1 MFLYLRFVVIPCS
14 CLLLCKDTFINFEG
28 IRIIVKTYS
37 KIIVA
42 LSALFTWIAIGTILF
57 HRLEAW
63 NWIQSFYFSVATIT
77 TVGYGDLH
85 PTTDLSRIIVS
96 FYLLFGVSIS
106 LVSLTVIGSSLLAK
120 HEKDFLQRAK
130 NSFFGKK

>member
-1 MFLYLRFVVIPCS
+1 M
-14 CLLLCKDTFINFEG
+14 KA
-28 IRIIVKTYS
+28 YS

-42 LSALFTWIAIGTILF
+42 ISALFTWIVTGTLIF

-63 NWIQSFYFSVATIT
+63 SWVQAFYFSVATIT

-85 PTTDLSRIIVS
+85 PTTDLSRIVVS
-96 FYLLFGVSIS
+96 LYIISGVSIS

-120 HEKDFLQRAK
+120 HEKDFLQRAR
-130 NSFFGKK
+130 NSLFGKKR